1 MSMSEVNKG
10 GRPREEPT
18 NVRSVRL
25 PNRVWKLVQKAS
37 KGSRSV
43 NEYIQ
48 TLIENDLIKRKMLK
62 KSERKKLSSKTRWT
76 KNGTKGETLTP
87 LRTSLKVTAHER
99 IVEVNKVESDIKAG
113 MKFKFPWLNEAGVT
127 K

>member
-37 KGSRSV
+37 KGNRSV

-62 KSERKKLSSKTRWT
+62 KSERKKLSSKTSQV
-76 KNGTKGETLTP
+76 K
-87 LRTSLKVTAHER
+87 SQ
-99 IVEVNKVESDIKAG
+99 
-113 MKFKFPWLNEAGVT
+113 
-127 K
+127 

>member
-1 MSMSEVNKG
+1 MSMSEVKKG

-62 KSERKKLSSKTRWT
+62 KSERKKLSSKTST
-76 KNGTKGETLTP
+76 K
-87 LRTSLKVTAHER
+87 RSQ
-99 IVEVNKVESDIKAG
+99 
-113 MKFKFPWLNEAGVT
+113 
-127 K
+127 

>member
-18 NVRSVRL
+18 NVRSVRV
-25 PNRVWKLVQKAS
+25 PDRVWKLVQKAS

-62 KSERKKLSSKTRWT
+62 KSERKKLSSKTST
-76 KNGTKGETLTP
+76 K
-87 LRTSLKVTAHER
+87 RSQ
-99 IVEVNKVESDIKAG
+99 
-113 MKFKFPWLNEAGVT
+113 
-127 K
+127 

>member
-1 MSMSEVNKG
+1 MIMSEVNKG

-62 KSERKKLSSKTRWT
+62 KSERKKLSSKTST
-76 KNGTKGETLTP
+76 K
-87 LRTSLKVTAHER
+87 RSQ
-99 IVEVNKVESDIKAG
+99 
-113 MKFKFPWLNEAGVT
+113 
-127 K
+127 

>member
-18 NVRSVRL
+18 NVRSIRI
-25 PNRVWKLVQKAS
+25 PDRIWKLVQKAS
-37 KGSRSV
+37 KSSRSV

-62 KSERKKLSSKTRWT
+62 KSERKKLSSKTST
-76 KNGTKGETLTP
+76 KRLQ
-87 LRTSLKVTAHER
+87 
-99 IVEVNKVESDIKAG
+99 
-113 MKFKFPWLNEAGVT
+113 
-127 K
+127 

>member
-1 MSMSEVNKG
+1 MTMSEVNKG

-37 KGSRSV
+37 KSSRSV

-62 KSERKKLSSKTRWT
+62 KSERKKLSSKTST
-76 KNGTKGETLTP
+76 K
-87 LRTSLKVTAHER
+87 RSQ
-99 IVEVNKVESDIKAG
+99 
-113 MKFKFPWLNEAGVT
+113 
-127 K
+127 

>member
-1 MSMSEVNKG
+1 MTMSKVNKG

-62 KSERKKLSSKTRWT
+62 KSERKKLSSKTST
-76 KNGTKGETLTP
+76 K
-87 LRTSLKVTAHER
+87 RSQ
-99 IVEVNKVESDIKAG
+99 
-113 MKFKFPWLNEAGVT
+113 
-127 K
+127 

>member
-10 GRPREEPT
+10 GRPKEEPT

-62 KSERKKLSSKTRWT
+62 KSERKKLSSKT
-76 KNGTKGETLTP
+76 
-87 LRTSLKVTAHER
+87 SKVR
-99 IVEVNKVESDIKAG
+99 SQ
-113 MKFKFPWLNEAGVT
+113 
-127 K
+127 

>member
-1 MSMSEVNKG
+1 MSELNKG

-18 NVRSVRL
+18 NVRSI
-25 PNRVWKLVQKAS
+25 RVPDRIWKLIQKAS

-62 KSERKKLSSKTRWT
+62 KSERKKLSSKTST
-76 KNGTKGETLTP
+76 K
-87 LRTSLKVTAHER
+87 R
-99 IVEVNKVESDIKAG
+99 IQ
-113 MKFKFPWLNEAGVT
+113 
-127 K
+127 

>member
-1 MSMSEVNKG
+1 MTMSEVNKG

-37 KGSRSV
+37 KGSRSI

-62 KSERKKLSSKTRWT
+62 KSERKKLSSKTST
-76 KNGTKGETLTP
+76 K
-87 LRTSLKVTAHER
+87 RSQ
-99 IVEVNKVESDIKAG
+99 
-113 MKFKFPWLNEAGVT
+113 
-127 K
+127 

>member
-1 MSMSEVNKG
+1 MCMSEVNKG

-18 NVRSVRL
+18 SVRSVRL

-37 KGSRSV
+37 KRSRSV

-62 KSERKKLSSKTRWT
+62 KSERKKLSSKTST
-76 KNGTKGETLTP
+76 K
-87 LRTSLKVTAHER
+87 RSQ
-99 IVEVNKVESDIKAG
+99 
-113 MKFKFPWLNEAGVT
+113 
-127 K
+127 

>member
-1 MSMSEVNKG
+1 MSMSEVNKS

-18 NVRSVRL
+18 NVCSIRL
-25 PNRVWKLVQKAS
+25 LNRAWKLVQKAS

-62 KSERKKLSSKTRWT
+62 KSERKKLSSKT
-76 KNGTKGETLTP
+76 TKG
-87 LRTSLKVTAHER
+87 RSQ
-99 IVEVNKVESDIKAG
+99 
-113 MKFKFPWLNEAGVT
+113 
-127 K
+127 

>member
-1 MSMSEVNKG
+1 MNMSEVNKG

-62 KSERKKLSSKTRWT
+62 KSERKKLSSKTST
-76 KNGTKGETLTP
+76 KK
-87 LRTSLKVTAHER
+87 SQ
-99 IVEVNKVESDIKAG
+99 
-113 MKFKFPWLNEAGVT
+113 
-127 K
+127 

>member
-1 MSMSEVNKG
+1 MIMREVNKG
-10 GRPREEPT
+10 GRPKEEPT

-37 KGSRSV
+37 KGSRSI

-62 KSERKKLSSKTRWT
+62 KSERKKLFSKT
-76 KNGTKGETLTP
+76 
-87 LRTSLKVTAHER
+87 SMER
-99 IVEVNKVESDIKAG
+99 S
-113 MKFKFPWLNEAGVT
+113 
-127 K
+127 

>member
-1 MSMSEVNKG
+1 MSEVNKG

-25 PNRVWKLVQKAS
+25 PNRVWKLVHKAS

-62 KSERKKLSSKTRWT
+62 KSERKKLSYKTST
-76 KNGTKGETLTP
+76 K
-87 LRTSLKVTAHER
+87 RSQ
-99 IVEVNKVESDIKAG
+99 
-113 MKFKFPWLNEAGVT
+113 
-127 K
+127 

>member
-1 MSMSEVNKG
+1 MAMSEVNKG

-62 KSERKKLSSKTRWT
+62 KSERKKLSSK
-76 KNGTKGETLTP
+76 
-87 LRTSLKVTAHER
+87 
-99 IVEVNKVESDIKAG
+99 IKSQ
-113 MKFKFPWLNEAGVT
+113 FC
-127 K
+127 

>member
-62 KSERKKLSSKTRWT
+62 KSERKKLSSKTST
-76 KNGTKGETLTP
+76 K
-87 LRTSLKVTAHER
+87 RSQ
-99 IVEVNKVESDIKAG
+99 
-113 MKFKFPWLNEAGVT
+113 
-127 K
+127 

>member
-10 GRPREEPT
+10 GRPKEEPT

-25 PNRVWKLVQKAS
+25 PIRVWKLVHKAS

-62 KSERKKLSSKTRWT
+62 KSERKKLSSKT
-76 KNGTKGETLTP
+76 TKG
-87 LRTSLKVTAHER
+87 RSR
-99 IVEVNKVESDIKAG
+99 
-113 MKFKFPWLNEAGVT
+113 
-127 K
+127 

>member
-1 MSMSEVNKG
+1 MNMSEVNKG

-48 TLIENDLIKRKMLK
+48 TIIENDLIKRKMLK
-62 KSERKKLSSKTRWT
+62 KSERKKLSSKTS
-76 KNGTKGETLTP
+76 KG
-87 LRTSLKVTAHER
+87 RSQ
-99 IVEVNKVESDIKAG
+99 
-113 MKFKFPWLNEAGVT
+113 
-127 K
+127 

>member
-62 KSERKKLSSKTRWT
+62 KSERKKLSSKTTT
-76 KNGTKGETLTP
+76 K
-87 LRTSLKVTAHER
+87 RSQ
-99 IVEVNKVESDIKAG
+99 
-113 MKFKFPWLNEAGVT
+113 
-127 K
+127 

>member
-62 KSERKKLSSKTRWT
+62 KSERKKLYSKTST
-76 KNGTKGETLTP
+76 K
-87 LRTSLKVTAHER
+87 R
-99 IVEVNKVESDIKAG
+99 IQ
-113 MKFKFPWLNEAGVT
+113 
-127 K
+127 

>member
-37 KGSRSV
+37 KSSRSV

-48 TLIENDLIKRKMLK
+48 TLIENDLIKRKMIK
-62 KSERKKLSSKTRWT
+62 KSERKKLSSKTST
-76 KNGTKGETLTP
+76 K
-87 LRTSLKVTAHER
+87 RSQ
-99 IVEVNKVESDIKAG
+99 
-113 MKFKFPWLNEAGVT
+113 
-127 K
+127 

>member
-1 MSMSEVNKG
+1 MSISEVNKG

-25 PNRVWKLVQKAS
+25 PNWVWKLVQKAS

-62 KSERKKLSSKTRWT
+62 KSERKKLSSKTST
-76 KNGTKGETLTP
+76 K
-87 LRTSLKVTAHER
+87 RSQ
-99 IVEVNKVESDIKAG
+99 
-113 MKFKFPWLNEAGVT
+113 
-127 K
+127 

>member
-37 KGSRSV
+37 KGSRSI

-62 KSERKKLSSKTRWT
+62 KSERKKLSSKTS
-76 KNGTKGETLTP
+76 K
-87 LRTSLKVTAHER
+87 ER
-99 IVEVNKVESDIKAG
+99 SH
-113 MKFKFPWLNEAGVT
+113 
-127 K
+127 

>member
-18 NVRSVRL
+18 NVRSIRL

-62 KSERKKLSSKTRWT
+62 KSERKKLSSKTST
-76 KNGTKGETLTP
+76 KRLQ
-87 LRTSLKVTAHER
+87 
-99 IVEVNKVESDIKAG
+99 
-113 MKFKFPWLNEAGVT
+113 
-127 K
+127 

>member
-18 NVRSVRL
+18 NVRSIRL

-62 KSERKKLSSKTRWT
+62 KSERKKLSSKT
-76 KNGTKGETLTP
+76 
-87 LRTSLKVTAHER
+87 SKVR
-99 IVEVNKVESDIKAG
+99 SQ
-113 MKFKFPWLNEAGVT
+113 
-127 K
+127 

>member
-1 MSMSEVNKG
+1 MTMSDVNKG

-62 KSERKKLSSKTRWT
+62 KSERKKLSSKTST
-76 KNGTKGETLTP
+76 K
-87 LRTSLKVTAHER
+87 RSQ
-99 IVEVNKVESDIKAG
+99 
-113 MKFKFPWLNEAGVT
+113 
-127 K
+127 

>member
-18 NVRSVRL
+18 NVRSIRV
-25 PNRVWKLVQKAS
+25 PDRVWKLVQKAS

-62 KSERKKLSSKTRWT
+62 KSERKKLSSKIST
-76 KNGTKGETLTP
+76 K
-87 LRTSLKVTAHER
+87 RSQ
-99 IVEVNKVESDIKAG
+99 
-113 MKFKFPWLNEAGVT
+113 
-127 K
+127 

>member
-62 KSERKKLSSKTRWT
+62 KSERKKLSSKTF
-76 KNGTKGETLTP
+76 K
-87 LRTSLKVTAHER
+87 ER
-99 IVEVNKVESDIKAG
+99 SH
-113 MKFKFPWLNEAGVT
+113 
-127 K
+127 

>member
-10 GRPREEPT
+10 GRPKEEPT

-25 PNRVWKLVQKAS
+25 PIRVWKLVHKAS
-37 KGSRSV
+37 KGGRSV

-62 KSERKKLSSKTRWT
+62 KSERKKLSSKTST
-76 KNGTKGETLTP
+76 K
-87 LRTSLKVTAHER
+87 RSQ
-99 IVEVNKVESDIKAG
+99 
-113 MKFKFPWLNEAGVT
+113 
-127 K
+127 

>member
-43 NEYIQ
+43 NESIQ

-62 KSERKKLSSKTRWT
+62 KSERKKLSSKTST
-76 KNGTKGETLTP
+76 K
-87 LRTSLKVTAHER
+87 RSQ
-99 IVEVNKVESDIKAG
+99 
-113 MKFKFPWLNEAGVT
+113 
-127 K
+127 

>member
-1 MSMSEVNKG
+1 MSELNKG

-25 PNRVWKLVQKAS
+25 PDRVWKLVQKAS

-48 TLIENDLIKRKMLK
+48 TLIEDDLIKRKMLK
-62 KSERKKLSSKTRWT
+62 KSERKKLSSKTST
-76 KNGTKGETLTP
+76 K
-87 LRTSLKVTAHER
+87 RSQ
-99 IVEVNKVESDIKAG
+99 
-113 MKFKFPWLNEAGVT
+113 
-127 K
+127 